1 MKHERLGKTY
11 IALRQ
16 AIAVEADTMSAS
28 VDSEALAIRVR
39 DGLVAFR
46 SQFEKW
52 LPLAIELHSRFE
64 VLKQEKT
71 HQTILGCSTWAQFCV
86 NVLDYSERHMRRLM
100 EGANPAVKYRNK
112 TATIKKTVALP
123 TSTVAVPLARN
134 CQWTDNEYVR
144 SCVGFVESTLRPLES
159 DPQRFH
165 RVAVAIAREIAGD
178 MLGDEESDDR
188 GLVEHAEVGR

>member
-11 IALRQ
+11 TAPRQ
-16 AIAVEADTMSAS
+16 AIAVEADIVSAS
-28 VDSEALAIRVR
+28 VDSETLAVMVR
-39 DGLVAFR
+39 NGLAAFR
-46 SQFEKW
+46 PQFEKW

-71 HQTILGCSTWAQFCV
+71 HQTILGCATWAQFCV

-100 EGANPAVKYRNK
+100 EGANPAEKYRNK

-123 TSTVAVPLARN
+123 TSAIAVPLARD

-144 SCVGFVESTLRPLES
+144 SCVGFVESTLRPLEV

-178 MLGDEESDDR
+178 MFGDEGGDDS
-188 GLVEHAEVGR
+188 GLVEQAEVGR